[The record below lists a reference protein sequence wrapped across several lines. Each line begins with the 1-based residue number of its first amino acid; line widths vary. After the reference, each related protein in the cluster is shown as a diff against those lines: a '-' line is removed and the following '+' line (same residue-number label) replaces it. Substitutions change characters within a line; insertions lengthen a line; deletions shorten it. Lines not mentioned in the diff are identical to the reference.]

1 MLNLDSG
8 KFPSR
13 NQQVPFDLMRSLKPQ
28 LGDRSRLDD
37 EQGAFL
43 DALLLAQENLWLFYN
58 GFDLEDGEAR
68 DPSTALQELVQHLA
82 LICQSE
88 QPDAEV
94 DPMVDMHGLSVAQH
108 IQQLY
113 HVHPLQPFDP
123 AGFTDMQTPRYQDQ
137 WFAVAEYIRS
147 AEGKRSSWINAHYPA
162 LEQKEI
168 RVLKGDEWIR
178 DMIFPARLFLKS
190 VGVSTI
196 RFADLP
202 SSREPLLLNKLEQYQ
217 VRDFLLQ
224 QEQEIEPNL
233 MLDRLPVGKTQ
244 QATWLGSQQEQ
255 QLLQERLLQ
264 LGKELTPVTQQS
276 LQFSP
281 ELIIHINVPQV
292 PHSSYWLSM
301 QSSSASE
308 KRRAQIWL
316 EYLLW
321 LAYLNDDARSPELER
336 IVIFSNKTL
345 KFSGL
350 SSSKAHEYLQLWLK
364 AWEIGQQQ
372 PLVLPAELLMK
383 KEWQWAENEQGK
395 MTIVEMPELL
405 KAWNNSY
412 ESAKPLA
419 SDESSLL
426 HQDWQFILQDQDP
439 DLALQNCCHDFA
451 HGLYA
456 PIHQHLEWVK

>member
-1 MLNLDSG
+1 M
-8 KFPSR
+8 
-13 NQQVPFDLMRSLKPQ
+13 
-28 LGDRSRLDD
+28 
-37 EQGAFL
+37 
-43 DALLLAQENLWLFYN
+43 
-58 GFDLEDGEAR
+58 
-68 DPSTALQELVQHLA
+68 
-82 LICQSE
+82 
-88 QPDAEV
+88 
-94 DPMVDMHGLSVAQH
+94 
-108 IQQLY
+108 
-113 HVHPLQPFDP
+113 
-123 AGFTDMQTPRYQDQ
+123 
-137 WFAVAEYIRS
+137 
-147 AEGKRSSWINAHYPA
+147 
-162 LEQKEI
+162 
-168 RVLKGDEWIR
+168 
-178 DMIFPARLFLKS
+178 
-190 VGVSTI
+190 
-196 RFADLP
+196 
-202 SSREPLLLNKLEQYQ
+202 
-217 VRDFLLQ
+217 
-224 QEQEIEPNL
+224 
-233 MLDRLPVGKTQ
+233 
-244 QATWLGSQQEQ
+244 
-255 QLLQERLLQ
+255 LQ

-412 ESAKPLA
+412 ESVKPLA

>member
-1 MLNLDSG
+1 M
-8 KFPSR
+8 
-13 NQQVPFDLMRSLKPQ
+13 
-28 LGDRSRLDD
+28 
-37 EQGAFL
+37 
-43 DALLLAQENLWLFYN
+43 
-58 GFDLEDGEAR
+58 
-68 DPSTALQELVQHLA
+68 
-82 LICQSE
+82 
-88 QPDAEV
+88 
-94 DPMVDMHGLSVAQH
+94 
-108 IQQLY
+108 
-113 HVHPLQPFDP
+113 
-123 AGFTDMQTPRYQDQ
+123 
-137 WFAVAEYIRS
+137 
-147 AEGKRSSWINAHYPA
+147 
-162 LEQKEI
+162 
-168 RVLKGDEWIR
+168 
-178 DMIFPARLFLKS
+178 
-190 VGVSTI
+190 
-196 RFADLP
+196 
-202 SSREPLLLNKLEQYQ
+202 
-217 VRDFLLQ
+217 
-224 QEQEIEPNL
+224 
-233 MLDRLPVGKTQ
+233 
-244 QATWLGSQQEQ
+244 
-255 QLLQERLLQ
+255 QERLLQ

-412 ESAKPLA
+412 ARVP
-419 SDESSLL
+419 SLWL
-426 HQDWQFILQDQDP
+426 RMNPVCCIRTGNLFCRIRIRIWPCKTAAMILPMACMRRFI
-439 DLALQNCCHDFA
+439 NIWN
-451 HGLYA
+451 G
-456 PIHQHLEWVK
+456 